1 MILFQMGEG
10 MELTEKRLQREGS
23 LCSPEPH
30 QQLLTAFQDRDLSTF
45 QNILN
50 QGTRDGYID
59 PNHWFEDPHY
69 GTLLDLACR
78 TNNNSQY
85 VSALLKAGAEPNKV
99 NPQRK
104 KAPLHFTIDAKD
116 VQSFQVV
123 LQDVKTNPNILDS
136 KGNAPIHYTAEIKN
150 TEFLVKLLKHPKI
163 NVNCENKKGLTALHI
178 AAQQENEEAALLLI
192 LAGIDLDSIK
202 NVAKKTGRD
211 LVLQNL
217 PQLEEKLPS
226 EKTVRTENGSPNDLF
241 SLLHRRDTE
250 TFLSAVRVQDKSNLD
265 NHDGSHTYLQY
276 ACDFGLNKIVESL
289 LREGANPNATS
300 PTNIRT
306 PLMLAGYRGYVH
318 IIRLFINLDSTRYS
332 PVDHENVLHS
342 IIKGIADDQLPL
354 GASKENR
361 DHFKCLE
368 LLLKDIPRSKLDLN
382 CRDAKGN
389 TPLHYAAKSNEASVM
404 LLLLRHGAYIGQ
416 RNALGQ
422 PAFADINPKIL
433 ENYLDECLTT
443 NQKLSREDNYE
454 LIFRYNFLAP
464 PRVSTKNLS
473 SSQVTL
479 HIDSSHTDSI
489 SVEDTSET
497 DPLLYMTRS
506 SEFRQLLKHPV
517 FTSFIY
523 LKWHRIQ
530 RFFFFNLAFYV
541 IFWALLTSYIL
552 GVYGDQ
558 NNLESNNATGNKTGI
573 NINDMEEESYLNR
586 FSEPLRV
593 LVGIFLL
600 LLIARELFQLA
611 ISPVRYVFS
620 PENWLEIALIGVT
633 LSILFGNQLA
643 RPQMSA
649 IAILLSWAELILLIG
664 RHPSNSTN
672 IEMLKTV
679 SWNFFKFLAWYSIL
693 IIAFALSF
701 YILFRDS
708 KESDDNFFLDPG
720 MSIFKTVVMLTGEF
734 DAGSIPF
741 VDHPGVSHLLFVLFV
756 FLIAIVL
763 FNLLNGL
770 AVSDTQ
776 AIRADAELVG
786 YVSQVKLVS
795 YIETMALGDP
805 NPFRDLFAKLKTLC
819 CYMPELDCCSTQFG
833 CLKMFSKRINLFSDL
848 APDYEVRVL
857 PNQENRVE
865 EFGNGHRRKRQELRD
880 EEPTCLERC
889 VMISMDPT
897 IVKAAKEILS
907 RREEDSIYQSHS
919 KSDDE
924 RDKLLVEYGRRL
936 DRYRDQ
942 LESVRKSTDKTQLM
956 LQQLIDLMN
965 AKTSS
970 AGRP

>member
-1 MILFQMGEG
+1 MGEG
-10 MELTEKRLQREGS
+10 MELSEKRLQREGS

-50 QGTRDGYID
+50 QGARDGYID

-78 TNNNSQY
+78 TNNSSQY
-85 VSALLKAGAEPNKV
+85 VSALLKAGSDPNKV

-104 KAPLHFTIDAKD
+104 KAPFHFTIDTKD
-116 VQSFQVV
+116 IQSFEVI
-123 LQDVKTNPNILDS
+123 LNDVKTNPNILDG
-136 KGNAPIHYTAEIKN
+136 KGNAPIHYTAELKN
-150 TEFLVKLLKHPKI
+150 TDFLVKLLKHPKI
-163 NVNCENKKGLTALHI
+163 NVNSENKKGQTALHI
-178 AAQQENEEAALLLI
+178 AAQQENEDTALLLI
-192 LAGIDLDSIK
+192 VAGIDLDNIK
-202 NVAKKTGRD
+202 NVAKKTGRE
-211 LVLQNL
+211 LILQNL

-226 EKTVRTENGSPNDLF
+226 ERTVRTENGSPNDLF

-276 ACDFGLNKIVESL
+276 ASDFGLNKIVESL
-289 LREGANPNATS
+289 LREGADPNATS

-332 PVDHENVLHS
+332 PVDHENVFHS

-368 LLLKDIPRSKLDLN
+368 ILLKDVPRSKLDLN

-389 TPLHYAAKSNEASVM
+389 TPLHYAAKSNEPSII

-443 NQKLSREDNYE
+443 NEKLPREDNYE
-454 LIFRYNFLAP
+454 LIFKYNLLAP
-464 PRVSTKNLS
+464 PRISMKNLS

-479 HIDSSHTDSI
+479 HIDTSHTDYLST
-489 SVEDTSET
+489 EDISET

-506 SEFRQLLKHPV
+506 SEFRQLLKHPI

-530 RFFFFNLAFYV
+530 RFFFINLAFYV
-541 IFWALLTSYIL
+541 VFWALLTSYIL
-552 GVYGDQ
+552 GLYRDK
-558 NNLESNNATGNKTGI
+558 NNSDSNNGTENDSRLHLE
-573 NINDMEEESYLNR
+573 DMEEASNLNS
-586 FSEPLRV
+586 FSQPLRA

-600 LLIARELFQLA
+600 LLIVRELFQLA
-611 ISPVRYVFS
+611 ISPVRYIFS

-633 LSILFGNQLA
+633 VSILLGDQLA
-643 RPQMSA
+643 AWPEMSA
-649 IAILLSWAELILLIG
+649 IAILLSWTELILLIG

-708 KESDDNFFLDPG
+708 KDGGDFFLDPG
-720 MSIFKTVVMLTGEF
+720 MSMFKTVVMLTGEF

-741 VDHPGVSHLLFVLFV
+741 VAHPGVSHVLFVLFV

-819 CYMPELDCCSTQFG
+819 CYAPKLDCCSTQFG

-865 EFGNGHRRKRQELRD
+865 EFNNGHRRKRQELRD
-880 EEPTCLERC
+880 EDPTCLERC
-889 VMISMDPT
+889 VMISMDPS
-897 IVKAAKEILS
+897 IVKTAKELLS
-907 RREEDSIYQSHS
+907 RREEDCIYQSHS
-919 KSDDE
+919 RSDDE

-942 LESVRKSTDKTQLM
+942 LESVKKSTDKTQLM
-956 LQQLIDLMN
+956 LQQLIELMTT
-965 AKTSS
+965 KTSS
-970 AGRP
+970 AGGP